1 MEKIRKILLLSWEF
15 PPNII
20 GGLGRH
26 VHGLSKELVSLG
38 CEITLITA
46 GEEGQPSFEVFE
58 GIRVYRVLPLNKK
71 DDDFLSW
78 IGGLNLA
85 MTDKAISLSAEKRFE
100 LIHAH
105 DWLVSASAIIL
116 KEYLQIPLITTI
128 HATEYGRNNGIYT
141 ELQKFI
147 HHKEK
152 KLVEQSE
159 HIIVCSHYMSEE
171 IKKFFFI
178 NKRNIS
184 VIVNGVDEPTHF
196 SDTNDLLEGLPIDRN
211 RKMIFSLGRIV
222 KEKGFDIIIEA
233 ARNMKEKQPD
243 VYFIIAGN
251 GPLLDYYRRRV
262 RDLSLENVVF
272 FIGFINDQ
280 VRTVLLKECFLTVF
294 PSRYEPFGI
303 VALEAMIAGI
313 PVIAANVGGLK
324 GIIRH
329 METGLLMEP
338 DNPESFIDQAV
349 YLLEH
354 ESMATKMGLM
364 GRQRAKELFSWRRI
378 ALTTKEL
385 YERFYR

>member
-1 MEKIRKILLLSWEF
+1 MGNKRKILLLSWEF

-26 VHGLSKELVSLG
+26 VHGLSKELVILG
-38 CEITLITA
+38 YEIYLITA
-46 GEEGQPSFEVFE
+46 GGEGKPSFEDFE
-58 GIRVYRVLPLNKK
+58 GIHVYRVLPLNKQ
-71 DDDFLSW
+71 DEDFLSW
-78 IGGLNLA
+78 IGGLNMA
-85 MTDKAISLSAEKRFE
+85 IADKAIYLSSKERFE

-105 DWLVSASAIIL
+105 DWLVSAAAIVL

-152 KLVEQSE
+152 SLVEQSD
-159 HIIVCSHYMSEE
+159 HIIVCSNYMSEE
-171 IKKFFFI
+171 IKKLFFV
-178 NKRNIS
+178 NKQNIS
-184 VIVNGVDEPTHF
+184 VIDNGVDVPVLYSNT
-196 SDTNDLLEGLPIDRN
+196 DDLLKGLPIDSSK
-211 RKMIFSLGRIV
+211 KMIFSLGRIV
-222 KEKGFDIIIEA
+222 KEKGFDILIDA
-233 ARNMKEKQPD
+233 ARKLKEAQPD

-272 FIGFINDQ
+272 FIGFINDK
-280 VRTVLLKECFLTVF
+280 VRDVLFKECFITVF

-303 VALEAMIAGI
+303 VALEAMIAGK

-324 GIIRH
+324 GIILH
-329 METGLLMEP
+329 METGLLMER
-338 DNPESFIDQAV
+338 DSPESFIEQVV

-354 ESMATKMGLM
+354 ESIAINMGLM
-364 GRQRAKELFSWRRI
+364 GRQRAKELFSWRRV

-385 YERFYR
+385 YEKFL